1 MKSVSATPGSPAPV
15 KNAEAPAQRRVG
27 ERLDDQ
33 PPVPL
38 LGKIQRQLHA
48 HPLLGPTAVLI
59 LACVVFTA
67 MVGPRFID
75 PLNVS
80 LILQQVQIIGMV
92 GIAQTLIILTAGIDL
107 SVAAVMVFTTVISG
121 KLAAEAGL
129 PAVVALVIALA
140 TGAACGFLNGILV
153 TRFRV
158 PPFISTLGTLSI
170 FTALNLLASGSQTI
184 KANVLPD
191 LLLWPGETFRV
202 LGAPVTYGSILVL
215 LSFVAV
221 AFILKR
227 TAWGEHIYAVG
238 DNAEGARLSGI
249 RTTRVLLSVYV
260 VAGIICAIAG
270 WLLIGR
276 VGSVSPFSGEGVNLA
291 SITAVVI
298 GGTSLFG
305 GRGNVLGTLLGALII
320 GVFSNGLTLAGV
332 DILWQVFTTGVL
344 VIVAVGLDQWTRKVA
359 G

>member
-1 MKSVSATPGSPAPV
+1 MKSVSATSGAPA
-15 KNAEAPAQRRVG
+15 AATASEAPAQRKVG
-27 ERLDDQ
+27 ERLADQ
-33 PPVPL
+33 PPVSF
-38 LGKIQRQLHA
+38 LGGVQRQMHA
-48 HPLLGPTAVLI
+48 HPLLGPAAVLI

-67 MVGPRFID
+67 MVGPRFMD
-75 PLNVS
+75 PLNIS

-92 GIAQTLIILTAGIDL
+92 GIAQTLIILTSGIDL
-107 SVAAVMVFTTVISG
+107 SVAAAMVFTTVISG

-129 PAVVALVIALA
+129 PAVVALLIALA
-140 TGAACGFLNGILV
+140 TGAACGLLNGILV

-184 KANVLPD
+184 KANVLPN
-191 LLLWPGETFRV
+191 LFLWPGETFRV

-249 RTTRVLLSVYV
+249 RTNRVLLSVYI
-260 VAGIICAIAG
+260 VAGVICAIAG

-332 DILWQVFTTGVL
+332 DVLWQVFTTGVL

>member
-1 MKSVSATPGSPAPV
+1 MKSLSSPPTAPAP
-15 KNAEAPAQRRVG
+15 PRRVG
-27 ERLDDQ
+27 ERLVDQ
-33 PPVPL
+33 PQVPL
-38 LGKIQRQLHA
+38 MGRIQRAMHA

-59 LACVVFTA
+59 LACIFFTVT
-67 MVGPRFID
+67 VGSRFIE
-75 PLNVS
+75 PLNIS

-92 GIAQTLIILTAGIDL
+92 GIAQTLIILTGGIDL
-107 SVAAVMVFTTVISG
+107 SVAAAMVFSTVIAG
-121 KLAAEAGL
+121 KLAAEAGTPPL
-129 PAVVALVIALA
+129 LALLVGLL
-140 TGAACGFLNGILV
+140 TGGMCGFLNGALV

-158 PPFISTLGTLSI
+158 PPFIATLGTLSI
-170 FTALNLLASGSQTI
+170 FTALNLFVSGSQTI
-184 KANVLPD
+184 KANALPD
-191 LLLWPGETFRV
+191 LLLWPGQTLRV
-202 LGAPVTYGSILVL
+202 LGAPVTFGSILVL
-215 LSFVAV
+215 A
-221 AFILKR
+221 AFIVVSYILRR

-249 RTTRVLLSVYV
+249 RTTRVLMGVYIT
-260 VAGIICAIAG
+260 AGVICAVAG

-305 GRGNVLGTLLGALII
+305 GRGHVLGTLLGALII
-320 GVFSNGLTLAGV
+320 GVFSNGLTLTGV
-332 DILWQVFTTGVL
+332 DVLWQVFTTGVL